1 MLHFVLCDDNIQI
14 LNRLEKTLESIFIR
28 NNIDAEISYKSS
40 TSEDFLT
47 YISNNKVDAVIL
59 DINLKSAMSG
69 CDIADIIR
77 KKNKDI
83 YIIFLTGHL
92 EYALLAYKYKT
103 FDYLPKPVSDERLE
117 ETILRLIDDMYV
129 APKKFIKINNTT
141 IINEDDIDYIKK
153 DGMKLVY
160 CTASKNYETYNSFS
174 KVQGC
179 LPDNF
184 VRCHK
189 SYIININNIKHLS
202 NNRNT
207 IIFKQNSM
215 CSVGAKY
222 KNEFLEVLK
231 NGNFSNN
238 LECVNH

>member
-1 MLHFVLCDDNIQI
+1 MLHFVLCDDNVQI
-14 LNRLEKTLESIFIR
+14 LNRLEKNLEKIFIK

-40 TSEDFLT
+40 TSEDFLE
-47 YISNNKVDAVIL
+47 YINNNKVDVVIL

-92 EYALLAYKYKT
+92 EYALIAYKYKT

-129 APKKFIKINNTT
+129 APTKFIKINNNT
-141 IINEDDIDYIKK
+141 IIKEDDIDYIKK
-153 DGMKLVY
+153 DGMKLIY
-160 CTASKNYETYNSFS
+160 CTSTKNYETYNSFS
-174 KVQGC
+174 KVRDC
-179 LPDNF
+179 LSDNF

-189 SYIININNIKHLS
+189 SYIININNIKYLS
-202 NNRNT
+202 NNKNT
-207 IIFKQNSM
+207 IIFKQNST

-222 KNEFLEVLK
+222 KDEFLEVLK
-231 NGNFSNN
+231 NGNI
-238 LECVNH
+238 

>member
-28 NNIDAEISYKSS
+28 NNINAEISYKSS
-40 TSEDFLT
+40 TSEDFLN

-77 KKNKDI
+77 KKNKNI

-117 ETILRLIDDMYV
+117 ETILRLVDDMYD
-129 APKKFIKINNTT
+129 APTKFIKINNTT

-160 CTASKNYETYNSFS
+160 CTPTRNYETYNSFS
-174 KVQGC
+174 KVQSC

-207 IIFKQNSM
+207 VIFKQNSM